1 MSPNLSKAIWRSTPK
16 LHKRSWREDERLL
29 RREILPRWRNRK
41 ARDIKRRDVLE
52 LLDTIVERG
61 APIQANRV
69 LALVRKMFNW
79 GISRDILQA
88 NPCAQVK
95 PPAKEQPRQR
105 VLTEAEIRAVWV
117 AFEQLGPVLGSVFKL
132 RILTAQRGGEIQS
145 MRWSDIELS
154 TSWWTIPP
162 GIAKNKLS
170 HRVPLSE
177 AARDILHRLR
187 KTTGDGEWVFPSPTR
202 AGRHVVNVQKPAS
215 EVREISGVNFVPHD
229 LRRTAA
235 SLMTGVGVSRL
246 VVGKILNHVESGIT
260 STYDRHSYDAE
271 KREALEG
278 WAKTLLDIVAG
289 KSSKVVGFR
298 NRA

>member
-1 MSPNLSKAIWRSTPK
+1 MSKAIWRSTPK

-162 GIAKNKLS
+162 PPRELPKTSSRIAFHSRRLLATSFTDYGKL
-170 HRVPLSE
+170 RVTENGYSRAQLVQ
-177 AARDILHRLR
+177 
-187 KTTGDGEWVFPSPTR
+187 GD
-202 AGRHVVNVQKPAS
+202 
-215 EVREISGVNFVPHD
+215 
-229 LRRTAA
+229 
-235 SLMTGVGVSRL
+235 
-246 VVGKILNHVESGIT
+246 
-260 STYDRHSYDAE
+260 
-271 KREALEG
+271 
-278 WAKTLLDIVAG
+278 TL
-289 KSSKVVGFR
+289 
-298 NRA
+298 